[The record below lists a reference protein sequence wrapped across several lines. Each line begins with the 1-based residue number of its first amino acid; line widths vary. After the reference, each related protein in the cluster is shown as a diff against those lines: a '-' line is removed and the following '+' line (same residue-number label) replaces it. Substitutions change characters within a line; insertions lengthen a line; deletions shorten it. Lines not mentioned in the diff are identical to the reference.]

1 MIDSQASTVERAY
14 QLASSG
20 NVRTITEIRQRLYRE
35 GYLDANAQL
44 SGRTL
49 IQDLRRL
56 LDTAQAKG
64 DSKPG
69 KPPGQRRVGKS

>member
-20 NVRTITEIRQRLYRE
+20 NVRTIAEIRQRLHRE